1 MTGVQRERRGVG
13 VNGGGNRV
21 DSRFHG
27 NDKGEMTGCGGK
39 DGRAAGVTGER
50 RV

>member
-1 MTGVQRERRGVG
+1 MTGVHRERRGVG

-27 NDKGEMTGCGGK
+27 NDKGGMTGCGGK
-39 DGRAAGVTGER
+39 DGRAAGKAGER
-50 RV
+50 EV